1 MRHPAFL
8 LVGALQTLERCAQM
22 EAAQRLDLR
31 TKLCDALQQCV
42 TGSTSAFDLHAD
54 SSSPSLWAQVQDA
67 ASAVPGACAA
77 ERELQRE
84 LQVLGSTLLTSALS
98 GCLARPLPGDAHSDE
113 SLQQN
118 LRAEIERLTCA

>member
-8 LVGALQTLERCAQM
+8 LVEALQTLERCAQM

-31 TKLCDALQQCV
+31 TKLCDVLQQCV
-42 TGSTSAFDLHAD
+42 TG
-54 SSSPSLWAQVQDA
+54 A
-67 ASAVPGACAA
+67 ASAYDLQGDGASLHALVLDVAASVPGACAA

-84 LQVLGSTLLTSALS
+84 LQVLGSMLLTSALT
-98 GCLARPLPGDAHSDE
+98 GCLARPLPGDSRSEE

-118 LRAEIERLTCA
+118 LRAEIERLTCL

>member
-22 EAAQRLDLR
+22 QAAQRLDVR
-31 TKLCDALQQCV
+31 TKLCDVLQQCV
-42 TGSTSAFDLHAD
+42 TGSTSAYDLQGD
-54 SSSPSLWAQVQDA
+54 GTCLYTQVQDIA
-67 ASAVPGACAA
+67 ASEPGSCSA
-77 ERELQRE
+77 ERELQSE
-84 LQVLGSTLLTSALS
+84 LQVLSSMLLTSALT
-98 GCLARPLPGDAHSDE
+98 GCLTLPLPGDAHPVE